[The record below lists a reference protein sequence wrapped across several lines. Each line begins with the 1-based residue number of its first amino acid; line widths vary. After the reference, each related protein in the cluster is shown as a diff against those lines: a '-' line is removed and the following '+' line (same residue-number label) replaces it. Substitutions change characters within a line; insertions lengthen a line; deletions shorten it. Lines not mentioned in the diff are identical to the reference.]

1 MSKEMTEGQKLA
13 EQLLYTRPHAAEAS
27 EELNKAADEFCEGY
41 KAFLDNGK
49 TERDVTTYTVK
60 LLEENGYVP
69 FVPGTNYAPGAK
81 VYLNNRG
88 KSVIAATMGQKPLS
102 EGVHMNIAHTDAPRL
117 DLKPNP
123 LYENNELALLKTHY
137 YGGIRKYQWVAMPLA
152 LHGVICKADGT
163 QVNVCI
169 GEEEGDP
176 VFCITDLLPH
186 LSADQNERKL
196 SEGVKGEELN
206 IVVGSLPFADKEV
219 KDRVKLLA
227 MKLLNDKY
235 GITERDFISA
245 ELEAVPAFK
254 AKDVGFDRGLIGAYG
269 HDDRV
274 DAYPA
279 LIAEMETKLPVYTTV
294 CVLTDK
300 EEIGSEGV
308 TGLNSMYVFHFVQ
321 QLCKAQGADDILC
334 FQNSKCLSADV
345 TAAFDPTFPSAFE
358 AQNST
363 FVGKGVAISKYT
375 QVHRLPRQGRRQR
388 RLCRAGELLHPHL
401 RRRRRRVAD
410 RRAGQGGP
418 GRRRHCRQVRGL
430 PQHRHH
436 GRGRARAQHALALR
450 TGGQDRRLHGL
461 QGIQGLQRQRR
472 ISREK
477 NLRFSR
483 KRGLTFLTGFA
494 IIAKQSRDGKPV
506 GV

>member
-13 EQLLYTRPHAAEAS
+13 EQLLYTRPHAAEAG
-27 EELNKAADEFCEGY
+27 EELNRAADEFCEGY
-41 KAFLDNGK
+41 KTFLDNGK
-49 TERDVTTYTVK
+49 TERDVTAYTVK

-88 KSVIAATMGQKPLS
+88 KSVIAATMGQKPLG

-123 LYENNELALLKTHY
+123 LYENSELALLKTHY

-152 LHGVICKADGT
+152 LHGVVYKADGA
-163 QVNVCI
+163 QVSVCI
-169 GEEEGDP
+169 GEDEGDP

-186 LSADQNERKL
+186 LGAEQNERKL
-196 SEGVKGEELN
+196 GEGVKGEELN
-206 IVVGSLPFADKEV
+206 IVVGSLPYADKEV

-227 MKLLNDKY
+227 LKLLNDKY
-235 GITERDFISA
+235 GITERDFITA

-254 AKDVGFDRGLIGAYG
+254 AKDVGLDRGLIGAYG

-279 LIAEMETKLPVYTTV
+279 LIAEIETKLPVYTTV

-375 QVHRLPRQGRRQR
+375 GSRGKGGANDASAELVSYFTRIFDAAGAVWQI
-388 RLCRAGELLHPHL
+388 GELGK
-401 RRRRRRVAD
+401 VD
-410 RRAGQGGP
+410 QGG
-418 GRRRHCRQVRGL
+418 
-430 PQHRHH
+430 
-436 GRGRARAQHALALR
+436 
-450 TGGQDRRLHGL
+450 GG
-461 QGIQGLQRQRR
+461 
-472 ISREK
+472 
-477 NLRFSR
+477 
-483 KRGLTFLTGFA
+483 TV
-494 IIAKQSRDGKPV
+494 AKYVASHNIDTMDV
-506 GV
+506 GVPVLSMHSPFELVAKIDVYMAYKAFKAFNDSAE